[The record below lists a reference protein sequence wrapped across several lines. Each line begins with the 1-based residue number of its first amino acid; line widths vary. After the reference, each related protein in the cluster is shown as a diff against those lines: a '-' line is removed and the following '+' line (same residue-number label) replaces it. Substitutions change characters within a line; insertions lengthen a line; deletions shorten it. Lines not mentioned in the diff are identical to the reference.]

1 MKKLILGALLST
13 VMVGSV
19 GIQAFADNAGNVG
32 KDITNLDK
40 NMKIIDFK
48 EGDNYTAKP
57 IELKE
62 GEILSATIDATGM
75 VSTKIES
82 GVDFKIGKYTF
93 EEFLK
98 LSEKE
103 QEKLMEEF
111 QIKIVKATELEKA
124 TELK

>member
-13 VMVGSV
+13 VMIGSV
-19 GIQAFADNAGNVG
+19 GIQAFADNGGNVA
-32 KDITNLDK
+32 KDISSIDK
-40 NMKIIDFK
+40 NLKVIEFK
-48 EGDNYTAKP
+48 EGDNYIAKP
-57 IELKE
+57 IDLKE
-62 GEILSATIDATGM
+62 GEMISATIDATGM
-75 VSTKIES
+75 VSTKIEPRS
-82 GVDFKIGKYTF
+82 DFKIGKYTF

-103 QEKLMEEF
+103 QEKLLEEN

>member
-32 KDITNLDK
+32 KDITNIDK
-40 NMKIIDFK
+40 NMKIIEFK
-48 EGDNYTAKP
+48 EGDNYIAKP
-57 IELKE
+57 IDLKE
-62 GEILSATIDATGM
+62 GEMISATIDATGM
-75 VSTKIES
+75 VSTKIEPRS
-82 GVDFKIGKYTF
+82 DFKIGKYTF

-103 QEKLMEEF
+103 QEKLLEEN